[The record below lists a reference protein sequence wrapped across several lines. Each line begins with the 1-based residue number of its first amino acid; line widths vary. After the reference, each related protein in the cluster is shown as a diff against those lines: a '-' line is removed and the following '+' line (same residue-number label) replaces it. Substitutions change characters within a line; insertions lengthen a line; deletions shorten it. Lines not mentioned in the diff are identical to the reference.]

1 MCRSRVTRA
10 QSSRAPDGR
19 ASNSEGSLT
28 EPSLS
33 CAEADPLAQE
43 CFLRL
48 RVHVWEALGSRS
60 RAVGEEVDVLPARDV
75 VVVDEAVVPVGGP
88 DASAGRV
95 VVPELLRVREVGTTT
110 RPAEASGPP

>member
-1 MCRSRVTRA
+1 MCRSRATRA
-10 QSSRAPDGR
+10 QSFRAPDGR
-19 ASNSEGSLT
+19 ASSSEGSLT

-60 RAVGEEVDVLPARDV
+60 RAGRTSTSSPTARDV

-95 VVPELLRVREVGTTT
+95 VVPELLRVREVG
-110 RPAEASGPP
+110 

>member
-33 CAEADPLAQE
+33 CAEAEPLAQE

-48 RVHVWEALGSRS
+48 RVHVGEALGSRS
-60 RAVGEEVDVLPARDV
+60 RSVGEEVDVLPARNV

-88 DASAGRV
+88 HASPGRV
-95 VVPELLRVREVGTTT
+95 VEPELIGVYEDG
-110 RPAEASGPP
+110 EEE